1 MGILSNIL
9 KFISDNSNTSSD
21 NSRYKSP
28 SGGYMNY
35 AMFSVKGVNSATNR
49 KKALKFECKTAD
61 VAKQLA
67 INAGLINIESVT
79 VIPFDPPSIE
89 QIDAC
94 RKHSRNIPVGACK
107 IDVSF
112 LMTKDIED
120 EKDASLEL
128 IKKADELGVKFSY
141 LTGKETLQNLINE
154 KQKETKN

>member
-9 KFISDNSNTSSD
+9 KFISDNSNASSE

-35 AMFSVKGVNSATNR
+35 AVFSVKGVNPATNR

-79 VIPFDPPSIE
+79 VIPFDPPFYRTNRCL
-89 QIDAC
+89 Q
-94 RKHSRNIPVGACK
+94 KT
-107 IDVSF
+107 F
-112 LMTKDIED
+112 
-120 EKDASLEL
+120 
-128 IKKADELGVKFSY
+128 KKYTNRS
-141 LTGKETLQNLINE
+141 LQNRCIFLNGKRYRRRKRCTFRIN
-154 KQKETKN
+154 

>member
-9 KFISDNSNTSSD
+9 KFISDNSNASSE

-28 SGGYMNY
+28 SGGYM
-35 AMFSVKGVNSATNR
+35 NR

-94 RKHSRNIPVGACK
+94 RKHSRNIPIGACK

-112 LMTKDIED
+112 LMAKDIED
-120 EKDASLEL
+120 EQDAPLEL

-141 LTGKETLQNLINE
+141 LTGKETLQHLIKE